1 MRKITLLLVAVVCSI
16 TATALDIPKG
26 TFYFDNSLTQY
37 ESVKFVYGSDAK
49 NETYVVNM
57 TLDEGDRWKVTFDE
71 TVTDMYRYTFAN
83 THLSEGKIEDTFT
96 NVKNAISNTYGQH
109 RTATTDVAILVG
121 GIYVPTSGD
130 NWAQGAWQVL
140 STEDLTYS
148 GTLPVMFINTENG
161 AEIVSKDDYIN
172 ATYYLDNMGIE
183 GVESFG
189 SVDEQLPLEIR
200 GRGNWTWRGYDKKP
214 YRIKLAAKAKL
225 LGMKKSKHFALMAG
239 ADDNLGFL
247 RNIVGYELSRSI
259 GMPWT
264 PSAEPV
270 EVVLNGEY
278 IGLYFLTE
286 TIRVD
291 EDRVNIVEQADNAT
305 DAAEITGGWLMEI
318 DNYDTDPH
326 VTIQEGNGATIWFTY
341 KTPEELS
348 VAQETYLI
356 NQCNAMD
363 DAIYATDKSS
373 TAWEEL
379 IDIDRLA
386 RFYIVQE
393 IMDNTESFHGSCYL
407 NKEIGDDTKWM
418 FGPVWDFGCTFY
430 SGYQK
435 FIYIEPPY
443 GQTWIGEIAKFPRFQ
458 EKVKEV
464 WKWWK
469 GNQYEGLD
477 EYIDEFASEIEV
489 AAKYNYSRWPEY
501 GNYSMTDKK
510 NEFNTKL
517 TARIDWL
524 VEQWGEGVAAIDE
537 IEADTDGVI
546 VSVTATG
553 VSVSAASDI
562 AHIRL
567 YDLTGKMV
575 AESCPEATTGTID
588 CEGGV
593 YIVEVATASAVS
605 HSKVAVR

>member
-1 MRKITLLLVAVVCSI
+1 MRKITLLIVTVMCAI
-16 TATALDIPKG
+16 TATALDIPQG

-37 ESVKFVYGSDAK
+37 ESVKFVYGND
-49 NETYVVNM
+49 NESVTYVKAM
-57 TLDEGDRWKVTFDE
+57 TLDKDNLWKISFDNTTTNMTRYMFAYTSLEEGTINKSVTTVKDE
-71 TVTDMYRYTFAN
+71 IV
-83 THLSEGKIEDTFT
+83 
-96 NVKNAISNTYGQH
+96 SNGGS
-109 RTATTDVAILVG
+109 RTATITDREILVG
-121 GIYVPTSGD
+121 GVFVPSSND
-130 NWAQGAWQVL
+130 QWAQGTWKVL
-140 STEDLTYS
+140 GTEDLDYS

-172 ATYYLDNMGIE
+172 ATYYLDNMGID

-200 GRGNWTWRGYDKKP
+200 GRGNWTWTGFNKKP
-214 YRIKLAAKAKL
+214 YRIKLGSKAKL

-305 DAAEITGGWLMEI
+305 DAEEITGGWLMEI

-326 VTIQEGNGATIWFTY
+326 VTIQEGNGKTIWFTY

-363 DAIYATDKSS
+363 DAIYAADKSS

-418 FGPVWDFGCTFY
+418 FGPVWDFGCTFF

-435 FIYIEPPY
+435 YIYIESPY

-469 GNQYEGLD
+469 GNQYESLD
-477 EYIDEFASEIEV
+477 DFIDEFASEIEV

-510 NEFNTKL
+510 NEFNSKL

-546 VSVTATG
+546 VNATATG
-553 VSVSAASDI
+553 VSVAAESDI
-562 AHIRL
+562 AQIRL

-588 CEGGV
+588 CAKGV

>member
-1 MRKITLLLVAVVCSI
+1 MRKITLLIVMVMCAI
-16 TATALDIPKG
+16 TATALDIPQG

-37 ESVKFVYGSDAK
+37 ESVKFVYG
-49 NETYVVNM
+49 NESVTYVKAM
-57 TLDEGDRWKVTFDE
+57 TLDKDNLWKISFDNTTTNMTRYMFAYTSLEEGTINKSVTTVKDE
-71 TVTDMYRYTFAN
+71 IV
-83 THLSEGKIEDTFT
+83 
-96 NVKNAISNTYGQH
+96 SNGGS
-109 RTATTDVAILVG
+109 RTATITDREILVG
-121 GIYVPTSGD
+121 GVFVPSS
-130 NWAQGAWQVL
+130 NEQWAQGTWKVL
-140 STEDLTYS
+140 GTEDLDYS

-172 ATYYLDNMGIE
+172 ATYYLDNMGID

-200 GRGNWTWRGYDKKP
+200 GRGNWTWTGFNKKP
-214 YRIKLAAKAKL
+214 YRLKLGSKAKL
-225 LGMKKSKHFALMAG
+225 LGMNKNKHFALMAG

-305 DAAEITGGWLMEI
+305 DAEEITGGWLMEI

-326 VTIQEGNGATIWFTY
+326 VTIQEGNGKTIWFTY

-363 DAIYATDKSS
+363 DAIYAADKSS

-418 FGPVWDFGCTFY
+418 FGPVWDFGCTFF

-435 FIYIEPPY
+435 FIYIESPY

-469 GNQYEGLD
+469 GNQYESLD
-477 EYIDEFASEIEV
+477 DFIDEFASEIEV

-510 NEFNTKL
+510 NEFNSKL

-537 IEADTDGVI
+537 IEAENAGVT
-546 VSVTATG
+546 VNATATG
-553 VSVSAASDI
+553 VSVAAESDI
-562 AHIRL
+562 AQIRL
-567 YDLTGKMV
+567 YDLTGKIV
-575 AESCPEATTGTID
+575 AESRPEATTGTID
-588 CEGGV
+588 CAKGV

>member
-1 MRKITLLLVAVVCSI
+1 MRKITLLIVVVMCSI
-16 TATALDIPKG
+16 TATALDIPQG

-37 ESVKFVYGSDAK
+37 ESVKFVYGNDNES
-49 NETYVVNM
+49 ETYVKAMALDKDNLWKITFDNTITNM
-57 TLDEGDRWKVTFDE
+57 TRYMFAYTSLEEGTINKSVKTVKDEIV
-71 TVTDMYRYTFAN
+71 
-83 THLSEGKIEDTFT
+83 
-96 NVKNAISNTYGQH
+96 SNGGY
-109 RTATTDVAILVG
+109 RTATITDREILVG
-121 GIYVPTSGD
+121 GVFVPSS
-130 NWAQGAWQVL
+130 NEQWAQGSWKVL
-140 STEDLTYS
+140 SAEDLDYS

-172 ATYYLDNMGIE
+172 ATYYLDNMGID

-200 GRGNWTWRGYDKKP
+200 GRGNWTWRGFDKKP
-214 YRIKLAAKAKL
+214 YRIKLGSKTKL
-225 LGMKKSKHFALMAG
+225 LGMNKSKHFALMAG

-286 TIRVD
+286 TVRVD
-291 EDRVNIVEQADNAT
+291 EDRVNIVEQADKAT
-305 DAAEITGGWLMEI
+305 DSEEITGGWLMEI

-407 NKEIGDDTKWM
+407 NKEIGNDTKWM
-418 FGPVWDFGCTFY
+418 FGPVWDFGCTFF

-435 FIYIEPPY
+435 FIYIESPY

-458 EKVKEV
+458 DKVKEI

-469 GNQYEGLD
+469 GNQYDQLD

-501 GNYSMTDKK
+501 GNYSMMEKK
-510 NEFNTKL
+510 DEFNSKL

-537 IEADTDGVI
+537 IEAENAGVT
-546 VSVTATG
+546 VNATATG
-553 VSVSAASDI
+553 VSVAAESDI

-575 AESCPEATTGTID
+575 AESRPKATTGTID
-588 CEGGV
+588 CAKGV
-593 YIVEVATASAVS
+593 YIVEVATTSAVS